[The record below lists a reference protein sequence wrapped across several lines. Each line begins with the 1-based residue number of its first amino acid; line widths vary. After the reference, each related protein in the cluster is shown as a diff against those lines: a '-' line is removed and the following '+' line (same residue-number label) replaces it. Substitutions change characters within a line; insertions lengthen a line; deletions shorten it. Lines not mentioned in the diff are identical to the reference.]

1 MTTLT
6 AQPPAP
12 LLEHLARR
20 AHPCETELFLAQPLS
35 SLLAQHAVELAR
47 ARHEH
52 FGRRVLLFA
61 PLYVAN
67 ACMNDCSY
75 CGFRRSLRVRRQRLG
90 PGAVLREAKLLAE
103 RGHRSLDLVAGEVP
117 RDVFIDSV
125 ARVVDAILRRTAIE
139 RIHLNLGV
147 LSDAQFRRL
156 RDAGAVGY
164 HLYQETYDAETYAR
178 VHVAGPKS
186 AMEPRLEAIARA
198 HAAGFERIG
207 LGILLGLAPLA
218 PELARLV
225 AHAEWLAEQAPD
237 VRLGFSLPRIQR
249 VDDSCGFQTPAPVDD
264 ETFLRALLFLRL
276 KFPRAELTVTTR
288 ERAELR
294 DRSLA
299 LGVTKLSAGVS
310 TAPGGYGQSDD
321 ATPQFSIH
329 DERSFAEVAQ
339 AVRASGLEP
348 VAS

>member
-6 AQPPAP
+6 AQPLAP
-12 LLEHLARR
+12 LLDQLAQR
-20 AHPCETELFLAQPLS
+20 ARPRQTELFLVQPLPT
-35 SLLAQHAVELAR
+35 LLALHSVELIR

-75 CGFRRSLRVRRQRLG
+75 CGFRRSSRVRRQRLG
-90 PGAVLREAKLLAE
+90 PGAVLREAELLAA
-103 RGHRSLDLVAGEVP
+103 RGHRSLDLVAGEIP

-147 LSDAQFRRL
+147 LTDAQFRRL

-164 HLYQETYDAETYAR
+164 HLYQETYDRETYAK
-178 VHVAGPKS
+178 VHRAGPKS

-207 LGILLGLAPLA
+207 LGLLLGLAPLA
-218 PELARLV
+218 EELSMLV
-225 AHAEWLAEQAPD
+225 AHAEWLAEQAPG
-237 VRLGFSLPRIQR
+237 VRLGFSLPRIQQ
-249 VDDSCGFQTPAPVDD
+249 VDEACDFQTPVSVDD
-264 ETFLRALLFLRL
+264 EAFQKALLYLRL
-276 KFPRAELTVTTR
+276 KFPLAELTVTTR
-288 ERAELR
+288 ERADLR
-294 DRSLA
+294 DRTLA

-329 DERSFAEVAQ
+329 DERSLAEVAD
-339 AVRASGLEP
+339 AVRACGLEP
-348 VAS
+348 VVS

>member
-6 AQPPAP
+6 AQPPAS
-12 LLEHLARR
+12 LLERLTQLARPR
-20 AHPCETELFLAQPLS
+20 DTELFLAQPLPT
-35 SLLAQHAVELAR
+35 LLSNHSVELTR
-47 ARHEH
+47 ARLEH

-125 ARVVDAILRRTAIE
+125 ARVVDAILRRTRIE

-147 LSDAQFRRL
+147 LTDAQFRRL
-156 RDAGAVGY
+156 REAGAVGY
-164 HLYQETYDAETYAR
+164 HLYQETYDSETYDR

-186 AMEPRLEAIARA
+186 AMEPRLEAVARA
-198 HAAGFERIG
+198 HAAGFDRIG
-207 LGILLGLAPLA
+207 FGVLLGLAPLA
-218 PELARLV
+218 GELALLV

-237 VRLGFSLPRIQR
+237 VRLGFSLPRIQQ
-249 VDDSCGFQTPAPVDD
+249 VDAACDFQTPAPVDD
-264 ETFLRALLFLRL
+264 EAFQKALLYLRL

-329 DERSFAEVAQ
+329 DERSLAEVAE
-339 AVRASGLEP
+339 AVRTSGLEP
-348 VAS
+348 VTS